1 MRLGKPGGGAAGKT
15 AQRAATGEG
24 QREAAT
30 FPSSD
35 GMRTLGMWS
44 PVDWREGGREGGRE
58 EG

>member
-1 MRLGKPGGGAAGKT
+1 MRLGKPGGGAAGET

-30 FPSSD
+30 FLSSD

-44 PVDWREGGREGGRE
+44 PVHWREGGREGG
-58 EG
+58 